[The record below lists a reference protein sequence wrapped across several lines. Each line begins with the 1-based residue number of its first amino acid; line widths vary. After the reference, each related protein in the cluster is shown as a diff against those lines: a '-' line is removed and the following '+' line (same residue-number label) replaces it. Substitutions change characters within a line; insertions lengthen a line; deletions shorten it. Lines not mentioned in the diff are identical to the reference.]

1 MLHNAGQQRDGES
14 ETNKQTARSDFLRL
28 ATLLAL
34 LCCRGQELG
43 LDERHDTTLRDDNV
57 AEELLEPGGESGQ
70 VWNTRDGIRDALL
83 IVADGKLQVTGHN
96 TLLLVVAG
104 SVAGELKDLSR
115 EVLEDGGEVD

>member
-1 MLHNAGQQRDGES
+1 MRLNL
-14 ETNKQTARSDFLRL
+14 LRL

-57 AEELLEPGGESGQ
+57 AEQLLEPEGELSQ
-70 VWNTRDGIRDALL
+70 MWNTRDGKRDVLL
-83 IVADGKLQVTGHN
+83 VVADGKLEVTGHD

-115 EVLEDGGEVD
+115 EVFEDGGEVD